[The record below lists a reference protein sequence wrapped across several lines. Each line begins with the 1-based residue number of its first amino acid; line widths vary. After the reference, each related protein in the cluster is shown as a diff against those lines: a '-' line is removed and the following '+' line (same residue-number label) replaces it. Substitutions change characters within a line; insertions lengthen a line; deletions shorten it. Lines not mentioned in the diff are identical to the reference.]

1 MKKLV
6 IATITLLIANVSF
19 LPLQTQTVRATEKSN
34 IDMYFPN
41 DIEGHWAYDE
51 LDNFVVSD
59 LMKGYKEAN
68 GEVTI
73 KPEKSI
79 TRSEFVALLVRAL
92 GLQSKQTGKTFSD
105 VPADKWYYE
114 PIRIASSLGIVNGVS
129 NTTFEPNKPIN
140 RGDIATMIVRAFDDT
155 VEFGGGTSHPFEDVP
170 SYYATQSIIDA
181 YEADIVQGVKWNR
194 FVPFANAKRAEAVV
208 MLQRAL
214 DIQKSDLPG
223 EEALKSIIS
232 AADETEI
239 HAINT
244 GEILSHSDLYDQHFT
259 AFQLIA
265 NQAYAGELQEI
276 VREGYSIEKYE
287 ASARTL
293 NVVFAS
299 DRFAIVEST
308 GGSYRF
314 TYWSRSDSNTLTES
328 NDGLYYMKKME
339 DNKWKI
345 YAIYQ
350 EDDQ

>member
-1 MKKLV
+1 ML
-6 IATITLLIANVSF
+6 TLLIANVMF
-19 LPLQTQTVRATEKSN
+19 LPLQTQTVRASEKSS
-34 IDMYFPN
+34 IEMYFPN

-51 LDNFVVSD
+51 LDNFVVAD
-59 LMKGYKEAN
+59 LLNGYEEAN

-73 KPEKSI
+73 RPEKTI

-92 GLQSKQTGKTFSD
+92 GLQSSEQNSKTFTD

-129 NTTFEPNKPIN
+129 DKSFGPNKPIN

-181 YEADIVQGVKWNR
+181 YGADIIKGLKPNK
-194 FVPFANAKRAEAVV
+194 FMPFSNAKRAEAVV

-214 DIQKSDLPG
+214 DIQKSDLPN
-223 EEALKSIIS
+223 EEALKSLIS

-244 GEILSHSDLYDQHFT
+244 GEVFNLGKLYNEHFT
-259 AFQLIA
+259 AYQLMS
-265 NQAYAGELQEI
+265 NQEYAGTLQEI
-276 VREGYSIEKYE
+276 VQESYSIELYE
-287 ASARTL
+287 ATARTL
-293 NVVFAS
+293 DVVFAS
-299 DRFAIVEST
+299 DRFAVVKST

-314 TYWSRSDSNTLTES
+314 TYWNSDDTNTITES
-328 NDGLYYMKKME
+328 NDGFYCMKKME

-350 EDDQ
+350 EDEQ